1 MRVQVYGPPAAVG
14 AGAAIAAEEVAMFE
28 ARTQR
33 VMEALGRKDLTAVMR
48 PWADDGVLEFMGHNR
63 LSGRYEGKA
72 AVSGFFR
79 QVMDGLESLRIQV
92 RHVAMA
98 NPAGLTWNNTIYV
111 EYEVEETNRQGVTIT
126 DERIGVFQYRHGKV
140 VSMREWAF
148 DPTNV
153 ERILQATAA
162 VH

>member
-1 MRVQVYGPPAAVG
+1 
-14 AGAAIAAEEVAMFE
+14 MFE

-33 VMEALGRKDLTAVMR
+33 TMEALGRKDLAAVMR
-48 PWADDGVLEFMGHNR
+48 PWADDGVLEFMGHNA
-63 LSGRYEGKA
+63 LSGRYEGKP
-72 AVSGFFR
+72 AVTTFFR
-79 QVMDGLESLRIQV
+79 KVIDGLESLTIRV

-111 EYEVEETNRQGVTIT
+111 EYEVEETNHEGVTIR
-126 DERIGVFQYRHGKV
+126 DERIAVFQYRHGKV

-153 ERILQATAA
+153 ERLLQPA
-162 VH
+162 VTVH